1 MPPPE
6 RGRPDASSRSAE
18 APASPEPPPRERPA
32 ELPPEKPGHRS
43 VSLERRTTGHYTV
56 TNARGDTLSLG
67 EEGDF
72 TSVEL
77 LLAGIAGC
85 TAIDVDH
92 LTVRRAEPQSFV
104 VDVAAEKVADERGNH
119 LEDIVVT
126 FRVRYPDG
134 NDGDA
139 ARSILPDIVAKSH
152 DRLCTVSR
160 TITLGTDITTVIE

>member
-6 RGRPDASSRSAE
+6 RGRPDASSESAE
-18 APASPEPPPRERPA
+18 PRRPA
-32 ELPPEKPGHRS
+32 RPARPADLPLEKPSHRS

-67 EEGDF
+67 EDGDF
-72 TSVEL
+72 TPVEL

-104 VDVAAEKVADERGNH
+104 VDVAADKVADERGNH

-134 NDGDA
+134 DGGDA
-139 ARSILPDIVAKSH
+139 ARRILPDIVAKSH

-160 TITLGTDITTVIE
+160 TIMLGTDITTVIE